1 MSLSPKI
8 SVIVPVY
15 RVEECLNK
23 CVDSILGQTYANL
36 EVILVDDGS
45 PDNSGA
51 ICDVYVK
58 KDHRVKVIHQENM
71 GLSMARNNGMS
82 IATGAYVSFIDSDD
96 TIDSVMFE
104 KMMEMM
110 TSNNLKVVECI
121 FKINGEIVYGE
132 PQNDIPSIQTLDQAL
147 LRLHYKSFFN
157 VTNKLYAFDLI
168 KDIQFIKGKIN
179 EDILYSSQVW
189 QKIDK
194 VGFIPEGYYNYSQEG
209 ESIQRSSYS
218 IAKVE
223 GLWVICNSL
232 ENFRKLARSKKSDE
246 LLRKNLLKN
255 LLINF
260 HQLLENEH
268 LVNSKQNLQKIQEM
282 IRKSSKLKFTSI
294 YYSLANVLALPLY
307 RFFFNL
313 NRKRIKLQNHVFSDS

>member
-82 IATGAYVSFIDSDD
+82 IATGAYISFIDSDD
-96 TIDSVMFE
+96 TIDPIMFE

-132 PQNDIPSIQTLDQAL
+132 PQNDMQSIQTLDQAL

-168 KDIQFIKGKIN
+168 KDIQFIKGKIY
-179 EDILYSSQVW
+179 EDILYSSEVW
-189 QKIDK
+189 QKLDK
-194 VGFIPEGYYNYSQEG
+194 VGFIPEGYYDYSQEG

-218 IAKVE
+218 MTKIE
-223 GLWVICNSL
+223 GLWVIN
-232 ENFRKLARSKKSDE
+232 EAIGNFRKLVGSKTSKE

-268 LVNSKQNLQKIQEM
+268 LANSKKNLKKIQAL
-282 IRKSSKLKFTSI
+282 IRENSKFKFTNI
-294 YYSLANVLALPLY
+294 YYSLANILPLTLY

-313 NRKRIKLQNHVFSDS
+313 NRKRIQLQTNFSSNS